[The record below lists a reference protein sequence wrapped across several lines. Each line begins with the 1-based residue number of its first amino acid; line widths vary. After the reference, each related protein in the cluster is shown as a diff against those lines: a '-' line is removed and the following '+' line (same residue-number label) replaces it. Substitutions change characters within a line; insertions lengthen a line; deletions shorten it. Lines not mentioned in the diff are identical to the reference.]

1 MWTLAEKRDKVS
13 ARRALPS
20 SLPLT
25 HNKIME
31 TAKTPARTI
40 KLMTIST
47 DRLGQTPDARWSLYL
62 HYLSCRAGV
71 GAPPGSRFY
80 PYMSEKKNLER
91 SPKPTYEFF

>member
-13 ARRALPS
+13 ARRVLPS

-47 DRLGQTPDARWSLYL
+47 DRLGQTPDARWPLFL
-62 HYLSCRAGV
+62 HQLTVRV
-71 GAPPGSRFY
+71 G
-80 PYMSEKKNLER
+80 
-91 SPKPTYEFF
+91 